1 MAASGISTALNAMLL
16 GKCVIGSEGPGI
28 SDVFSD
34 ELLTVPPEDPLALA
48 EIIERAWTNEDLR
61 TKTATAGNRHAL
73 SLGGEPE
80 LYQRIID
87 QVVCCGSQGR
97 R

>member
-1 MAASGISTALNAMLL
+1 
-16 GKCVIGSEGPGI
+16 
-28 SDVFSD
+28 VFS
-34 ELLTVPPEDPLALA
+34 EEVLTVPPEDPLALA
-48 EIIERAWTNEDLR
+48 ETIARAWKDDDLR
-61 TKTATAGNRHAL
+61 AKTAAAGYRYAL

-87 QVVCCGSQGR
+87 QVVRWSRQVR